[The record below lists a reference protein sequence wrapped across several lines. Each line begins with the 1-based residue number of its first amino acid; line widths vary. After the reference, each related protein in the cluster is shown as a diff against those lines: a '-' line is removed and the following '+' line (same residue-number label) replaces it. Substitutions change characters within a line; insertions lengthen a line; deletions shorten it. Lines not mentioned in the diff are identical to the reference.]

1 MSLSKKHYE
10 ACLSVDLRCFD
21 NTLPDFGVAGFFEK
35 LGFIPSRIFNHETY
49 MDQIHTHN
57 GVIDDT
63 PLEPQWISQRAVDS
77 AQPWTRRQFKGL
89 IDELHR
95 WDVLFYQGCEAA
107 WSVWP
112 EYGEKSRCTYL
123 YEHLPDIFIVNRDG
137 RTTAQGGMGGIN
149 PLRRFRDGT
158 LYEDWMIRDIC
169 RFLVDYECDGFFAA
183 DGFAGLVIPL
193 ENGCYGEDMIAQ
205 FTEYTG
211 IEVPPGTTPQRADY
225 IWTHLR
231 GPWAAFYADRWAAFH
246 KKLAD
251 AIASIG
257 KRLTA
262 FTPFQMGPADSLYMF
277 GYDYRKSCQA
287 GLHSIALEIMEEVT
301 SRRFQIVQGWES
313 VGIANATTAM
323 AAAGVTEIL
332 WTMATCNSPEHWNTF
347 RDQPCIL
354 EREALALPTLRTVM
368 PDGRRLR
375 TLDGFLTIFGTDL
388 LQEDWRW
395 LTLRT
400 DEGWG
405 YPVLRQHGLTI
416 VWSQSA
422 LYHHMHRNGMWPVSS
437 AVCTLRYA
445 GIPVSQAADVSALRH
460 LQPGEWMLL
469 VSPDGLE
476 AQEVRCIEEAV
487 GRGVHLCVMG
497 EVHHPRLLA
506 LLGIAEAQDRRASE
520 RWQVRT
526 ELADL
531 PASSGLCAGLGG
543 YRAES
548 AEALVETEDHGAVLT
563 VRRTDKARIVFWRRL
578 RQTLPPCDLP
588 KTEAEANVVP
598 IVVETLGASGFR
610 TVRQQMQSVVTMLP
624 DELDIACARAL
635 QKQMPDIPAA
645 MRGQLV
651 AFRSGPDED
660 MLLVENSCN
669 LMYLMSHVRLP
680 RRKQEQ
686 RQFPHIRPNGP
697 GGYIFNNDPSAV
709 SFDAVVPPDA
719 SIPVRIRYLPEK
731 EGNA

>member
-323 AAAGVTEIL
+323 AAAGATEIL

-506 LLGIAEAQDRRASE
+506 LLGIAEAQDPAGKRTLAGAHGAGRPSRFVRAVRRAGRIQGRKRRSAGGDGRPWRRADRAADGQGAHRLLAPSSPDPPPVRFAQNRGGGQRGAHRGGNAWRQRLPHGPPADAE
-520 RWQVRT
+520 RRHHAPGRAGHRLRARFAKANARHPGGHAGTAGRFPVRSGRGHAAGGKQ
-526 ELADL
+526 LQPDVPHVARL
-531 PASSGLCAGLGG
+531 PAAPEAGAAAVSSHPAQ
-543 YRAES
+543 RA
-548 AEALVETEDHGAVLT
+548 
-563 VRRTDKARIVFWRRL
+563 RRIHFQQRSQRRL
-578 RQTLPPCDLP
+578 L
-588 KTEAEANVVP
+588 
-598 IVVETLGASGFR
+598 
-610 TVRQQMQSVVTMLP
+610 
-624 DELDIACARAL
+624 
-635 QKQMPDIPAA
+635 
-645 MRGQLV
+645 
-651 AFRSGPDED
+651 
-660 MLLVENSCN
+660 
-669 LMYLMSHVRLP
+669 
-680 RRKQEQ
+680 
-686 RQFPHIRPNGP
+686 
-697 GGYIFNNDPSAV
+697 
-709 SFDAVVPPDA
+709 
-719 SIPVRIRYLPEK
+719 
-731 EGNA
+731 